1 MTMMTQKNVHECA
14 AKLIQVEPM
23 ERRLEL
29 FQSIADDV
37 GSSVVGELENL
48 GEGTEAYGSLEAAV
62 ASLEEAYDSVAD
74 AITNLRD

>member
-1 MTMMTQKNVHECA
+1 MTMMTQKNVNEFA

-37 GSSVVGELENL
+37 GSSVEGELENL
-48 GEGTEAYGSLEAAV
+48 EEGTEAYESLEAAV